1 MFSMIP
7 AAGWRRFQCRSFLRV
22 VALLFLLLMA
32 SLGWAQRA
40 SVNGNISFDSTN
52 ANAKPGNGDI
62 VVWLTATAPGDTGI
76 PMPAPKRAQLVQK
89 NKHFTPELLVIPVGS
104 SVEFPNRDPFF
115 HNVFSLFNGK
125 RFDLGLYQAG
135 ETRAVRFDRVGVSY
149 IFCNIHPEMHA
160 IIVALN
166 TPFYAV
172 TGSSGAYSISNVPPG
187 EYELHVWSERAG
199 SSELNALQRTISVS
213 GEPLKLSAMHL
224 RAVQLT
230 AEHKNKFGK
239 DYDRNPATLY

>member
-1 MFSMIP
+1 MIS
-7 AAGWRRFQCRSFLRV
+7 AAGWKPFQGRTFLRA
-22 VALLFLLLMA
+22 VALLFPLSMA
-32 SLGWAQRA
+32 SLCWAQGA
-40 SVNGNISFDSTN
+40 VSGNISFDSQG
-52 ANAKPGNGDI
+52 GNTKLGSGDI
-62 VVWLTATAPGDTGI
+62 VVWLTPPASELNASPT
-76 PMPAPKRAQLVQK
+76 PAPKHAQLIQK

-172 TGSSGAYSISNVPPG
+172 TRSSGAYSISNVPPG
-187 EYELHVWSERAG
+187 NYELHVWSERAG
-199 SSELNALQRTISVS
+199 SGELSALQRTISVS
-213 GEPLKLSAMHL
+213 DEPLKLSAMHL